1 MRGMDATGYFHI
13 CTDGRKLSWMFQ
25 DDDDFIAG
33 INRIGLCYLKTG
45 VIIIAYVLMDNHVH
59 FVLYGTML
67 QCKQFINTYKR
78 LTGIW
83 ILNKYGIRD
92 YLRLLP
98 TEIIRM
104 ESEESLLN
112 TIAYLDRN
120 PLMAGYKYMHGE
132 YPWGSSR
139 YAFKDISTLTLSKDG
154 FKPISTLTRRK
165 QRELLN
171 SKVLFPDEWLIND
184 SGMIHPL
191 SFLNINK
198 LEACYKSPMR
208 YSYFLAKKLEG
219 IVEQE
224 LEHSQKLFIPDKD
237 LRPIV
242 AEIVRSNFGNKTLQ
256 QLDVN
261 ERLFIAKKLRHNYA
275 STIKQISRMI
285 HLEPSVLEGFI

>member
-1 MRGMDATGYFHI
+1 M
-13 CTDGRKLSWMFQ
+13 
-25 DDDDFIAG
+25 
-33 INRIGLCYLKTG
+33 
-45 VIIIAYVLMDNHVH
+45 AYVLMDNHVH

-98 TEIIRM
+98 TEIIWI

-242 AEIVRSNFGNKTLQ
+242 AEIVRSNFGNKNLQ

>member
-1 MRGMDATGYFHI
+1 MRGMDTTGYFHI

-45 VIIIAYVLMDNHVH
+45 VIIMAYVLMDNHVH

-98 TEIIRM
+98 TEIIRI

-139 YAFKDISTLTLSKDG
+139 YMFKDIFALTSSKET
-154 FKPISTLTRRK
+154 FKSISTLTRRK

-171 SKVLFPDEWLIND
+171 SKVLFPGEWLIND

-198 LEACYKSPMR
+198 LEACFKSPMR
-208 YSYFLAKKLEG
+208 YSYFLAKKIEG

-224 LEHSQKLFIPDKD
+224 LEHSQKLFIPDRE
-237 LRPIV
+237 LRPV
-242 AEIVRSNFGNKTLQ
+242 VNEILRSNFGNKNLQ

-261 ERLFIAKKLRHNYA
+261 ERLVIAKKLRHDYA

-285 HLEPSVLEGFI
+285 HLDPSALEGFI

>member
-1 MRGMDATGYFHI
+1 MRGLDATGYFHI
-13 CTDGRKLSWMFQ
+13 CTDGRKLPWMFQ
-25 DDDDFIAG
+25 DDDDFISG

-83 ILNKYGIRD
+83 ILNKYGIGD

-98 TEIIRM
+98 TEIIRI
-104 ESEESLLN
+104 ENEGSLLN

-154 FKPISTLTRRK
+154 FKPISTLSRRR

-171 SKVLFPDEWLIND
+171 SKVLFPDEWLINE

-198 LEACYKSPMR
+198 LEACYKSPLR

-224 LEHSQKLFIPDKD
+224 LEHSRKLFIPDKD

>member
-1 MRGMDATGYFHI
+1 MRGMDTTGYFHI

-45 VIIIAYVLMDNHVH
+45 VIIMAYVLMDNHVH

-98 TEIIRM
+98 TEIIRI

-139 YAFKDISTLTLSKDG
+139 YMFKDIFALTSSKEA
-154 FKPISTLTRRK
+154 FKSISTLTRRK

-171 SKVLFPDEWLIND
+171 SKVLFPGEWLIND

-191 SFLNINK
+191 SFLNISK
-198 LEACYKSPMR
+198 LEACFKSPMR
-208 YSYFLAKKLEG
+208 YSYFLAKKIEG

-224 LEHSQKLFIPDKD
+224 LEHSQKLFIPDRE
-237 LRPIV
+237 LRPV
-242 AEIVRSNFGNKTLQ
+242 VNEIVRSNFGNKNLQ

-261 ERLFIAKKLRHNYA
+261 ERLVIAKKLRHDYA

-285 HLEPSVLEGFI
+285 HLDPSALEGFI

>member
-1 MRGMDATGYFHI
+1 MRGLDSTGYFHV
-13 CTDGRKLSWMFQ
+13 CTDGRKLPWMFQ

-45 VIIIAYVLMDNHVH
+45 VNIIAYVLMDNHVH

-67 QCKQFINTYKR
+67 QCKLFINTYKR

-83 ILNKYGIRD
+83 ILNKYGIGD

-98 TEIIRM
+98 TEIIRI
-104 ESEESLLN
+104 ENEESLLN

-154 FKPISTLTRRK
+154 FKPISTLTRRR
-165 QRELLN
+165 QREVLN
-171 SKVLFPDEWLIND
+171 SKVVFPDEWLIND
-184 SGMIHPL
+184 AGMIHPL

-219 IVEQE
+219 VVEQE
-224 LEHSQKLFIPDKD
+224 LEHSQKLFMPDKD

-261 ERLFIAKKLRHNYA
+261 ERLFIAKKLRYNYA

>member
-1 MRGMDATGYFHI
+1 MRGMDTTGYFHI
-13 CTDGRKLSWMFQ
+13 CTEGRKLSWMFQ

-45 VIIIAYVLMDNHVH
+45 VIVMAYVLMDNHVH

-98 TEIIRM
+98 TEIIRI

-154 FKPISTLTRRK
+154 FKPISTLSRRR

-171 SKVLFPDEWLIND
+171 SKVLFPDEWLINE

-198 LEACYKSPMR
+198 LEACYKSPLR

-224 LEHSQKLFIPDKD
+224 LEHSRKLFIPDKD

>member
-1 MRGMDATGYFHI
+1 MRGMDTTGYFHI
-13 CTDGRKLSWMFQ
+13 CTEGRKLSWMFQ

-45 VIIIAYVLMDNHVH
+45 VIVMAYVLMDNHVH

-98 TEIIRM
+98 TEIIRI

-224 LEHSQKLFIPDKD
+224 LEHSRKLFIPDKD

-242 AEIVRSNFGNKTLQ
+242 AEIIRSNFGNKNLQ

>member
-1 MRGMDATGYFHI
+1 MRGMDTTGYFHI
-13 CTDGRKLSWMFQ
+13 CTEGRKLSWMFQ

-83 ILNKYGIRD
+83 ILNKYGIGD

-98 TEIIRM
+98 TEIIRI
-104 ESEESLLN
+104 ENEESLLN

-139 YAFKDISTLTLSKDG
+139 YAFKDISTLTLSKGG
-154 FKPISTLTRRK
+154 FKPISTLSRRR

-198 LEACYKSPMR
+198 LEDCYKSPMR

-242 AEIVRSNFGNKTLQ
+242 AEIIRSNFGNKNLQ

>member
-1 MRGMDATGYFHI
+1 MRGMDTTGYFHI
-13 CTDGRKLSWMFQ
+13 CTEGRKLSWMFQ

-45 VIIIAYVLMDNHVH
+45 VIVMAYVLMDNHVH

-98 TEIIRM
+98 TEIIWI

-242 AEIVRSNFGNKTLQ
+242 AEIVRSNFGNKNLQ

>member
-1 MRGMDATGYFHI
+1 MRGLDSTGYFHV
-13 CTDGRKLSWMFQ
+13 CTDGRKLPWMFQ

-45 VIIIAYVLMDNHVH
+45 VNIIAYVLMDNHVH
-59 FVLYGTML
+59 FVMYGTML
-67 QCKQFINTYKR
+67 QCKLFINTYKR

-83 ILNKYGIRD
+83 ILNKYGIGD

-98 TEIIRM
+98 TEIIRI
-104 ESEESLLN
+104 ENEESLLN

-154 FKPISTLTRRK
+154 FKPISTLTRRR

-184 SGMIHPL
+184 SGMICPL
-191 SFLNINK
+191 SFLNIKK
-198 LEACYKSPMR
+198 LESFYKSPMR

-219 IVEQE
+219 VVEQE
-224 LEHSQKLFIPDKD
+224 LEHSQKLFMPDKE

-242 AEIVRSNFGNKTLQ
+242 NELVRTNFGNKELQ

-261 ERLFIAKKLRHNYA
+261 ERIFIAKRLRHNYA

>member
-1 MRGMDATGYFHI
+1 MRGMDTTGYFHI

-45 VIIIAYVLMDNHVH
+45 VIIMAYVLMDNHVH

-98 TEIIRM
+98 TEIIRI

-154 FKPISTLTRRK
+154 FKPISTLTRRR

-198 LEACYKSPMR
+198 LEDCYKSPMR
-208 YSYFLAKKLEG
+208 YSYFLAKKIEG

-224 LEHSQKLFIPDKD
+224 LEHSQKLFIPDRE

-242 AEIVRSNFGNKTLQ
+242 NEIVRSNFGNKTLQ

-285 HLEPSVLEGFI
+285 HWEPSVLEGFI

>member
-1 MRGMDATGYFHI
+1 MRGMDTTGYFHI
-13 CTDGRKLSWMFQ
+13 CTEGRKLSWMFQ

-45 VIIIAYVLMDNHVH
+45 VIVMAYVLMDNHVH

-98 TEIIRM
+98 TEIIRI

-184 SGMIHPL
+184 SGMRHPL
-191 SFLNINK
+191 SFLNTNK

-224 LEHSQKLFIPDKD
+224 LEHSRKLFIPDKD

>member
-1 MRGMDATGYFHI
+1 MRGLDSTGYFHV
-13 CTDGRKLSWMFQ
+13 CTDGRELPWMFQ

-45 VIIIAYVLMDNHVH
+45 VNIIAYVLMDNHVH

-67 QCKQFINTYKR
+67 QCKLFINTYKR

-83 ILNKYGIRD
+83 ILNKYGIGD

-98 TEIIRM
+98 TEIIRI
-104 ESEESLLN
+104 ENEESLLN

-154 FKPISTLTRRK
+154 FKPISTLTRRR

-184 SGMIHPL
+184 SGMICPL
-191 SFLNINK
+191 SFLNIKK
-198 LEACYKSPMR
+198 LESFYKSPMR

-219 IVEQE
+219 VVEQE
-224 LEHSQKLFIPDKD
+224 LEHSQKLFMPDKE

-242 AEIVRSNFGNKTLQ
+242 NELVRTNFGNKELQ

-261 ERLFIAKKLRHNYA
+261 ERIFIAKRLRHNYA

>member
-1 MRGMDATGYFHI
+1 MRGLDSTAYFHV
-13 CTDGRKLSWMFQ
+13 CTDGRKLPWMFQ

-45 VIIIAYVLMDNHVH
+45 VNIIAYVLMDNHVH

-67 QCKQFINTYKR
+67 QCKLFINTYKR

-83 ILNKYGIRD
+83 ILNKYGIGD

-98 TEIIRM
+98 TEIIRI
-104 ESEESLLN
+104 ENEESLLN

-154 FKPISTLTRRK
+154 FKPISTLTRRR

-184 SGMIHPL
+184 SGMICPL
-191 SFLNINK
+191 SFLNIKK
-198 LEACYKSPMR
+198 LESFYKSPMR

-219 IVEQE
+219 VVEQE
-224 LEHSQKLFIPDKD
+224 LEHSQKLFMPDKE

-242 AEIVRSNFGNKTLQ
+242 NELVRTNFGNKELQ

-261 ERLFIAKKLRHNYA
+261 ERIFIAKRLRHNYA

>member
-1 MRGMDATGYFHI
+1 MRGMDTTGYFHI

-45 VIIIAYVLMDNHVH
+45 VIIMAYVLMDNHVH

-83 ILNKYGIRD
+83 ILNKYGIGD

-98 TEIIRM
+98 TEIIRI
-104 ESEESLLN
+104 ENEESLLN

-154 FKPISTLTRRK
+154 FKPISTLTRRR

-198 LEACYKSPMR
+198 LEACFKSPMR
-208 YSYFLAKKLEG
+208 YSYFLAKKIEG

-224 LEHSQKLFIPDKD
+224 LEHSQKLFIPDRE
-237 LRPIV
+237 LRPV
-242 AEIVRSNFGNKTLQ
+242 VNEIVRSNFGNKNLQ

-261 ERLFIAKKLRHNYA
+261 ERLVIAKKLRHDYA

>member
-1 MRGMDATGYFHI
+1 MRGMDTTGYFHI

-45 VIIIAYVLMDNHVH
+45 VIIMAYVLMDNHVH

-98 TEIIRM
+98 TEIIRI

-139 YAFKDISTLTLSKDG
+139 YMFKDIFALTSSKET
-154 FKPISTLTRRK
+154 FKSISTLTRRK

-171 SKVLFPDEWLIND
+171 SKVLFPGEWLIND

-198 LEACYKSPMR
+198 LEACFKSPMR
-208 YSYFLAKKLEG
+208 YSYFLAKKIEG

-224 LEHSQKLFIPDKD
+224 LEHSQKLFIPDRE
-237 LRPIV
+237 LRPV
-242 AEIVRSNFGNKTLQ
+242 VNEIVRSNFGNKNLK

-261 ERLFIAKKLRHNYA
+261 ERLVIAKKLRHDYA

-285 HLEPSVLEGFI
+285 HLDPSALEGFI